1 MPRFTRFPLFVLT
14 AAGLATLAAC
24 SKNAFEP
31 MMVTR
36 DASAV
41 ASCEK
46 VADLEAV
53 PGTFDDT
60 DAQAQLERRAR
71 EMGANTVLVSDAEG
85 RTGVAYRCAMPAVA
99 TSSGSSR

>member
-1 MPRFTRFPLFVLT
+1 MSRFSLSVLA
-14 AAGLATLAAC
+14 AAGLTTLAAC

-46 VADLEAV
+46 VADLEAA
-53 PGTFDDT
+53 PGTFDNT

-71 EMGANTVLVSDAEG
+71 ELGANMVLISDAEG
-85 RTGVAYRCAMPAVA
+85 STGVAYRCSMPSTA
-99 TSSGSSR
+99 SPSGSSR

>member
-1 MPRFTRFPLFVLT
+1 MPRFTRFPLSVLT

-46 VADLEAV
+46 VADLHAV

-60 DAQAQLERRAR
+60 DAQTQLERRAR
-71 EMGANTVLVSDAEG
+71 EIGANTVLVSDAEG
-85 RTGVAYRCAMPAVA
+85 STGVAYRCAMPSVA
-99 TSSGSSR
+99 SLSGSGR